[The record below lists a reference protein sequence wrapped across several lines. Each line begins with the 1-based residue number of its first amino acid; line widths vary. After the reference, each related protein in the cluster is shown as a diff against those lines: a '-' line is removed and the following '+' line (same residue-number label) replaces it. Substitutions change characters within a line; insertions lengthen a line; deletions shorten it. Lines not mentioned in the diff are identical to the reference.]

1 MSETPGQRIGE
12 IVERI
17 EAKQAELA
25 ALMGRTDLL
34 PGSRKRPCLGCR
46 KPFWAANC
54 YVVLCPTCRRLGQ
67 RVTWTDE
74 GFDSRG
80 YQRQDDFFRLRGI

>member
-1 MSETPGQRIGE
+1 MS
-12 IVERI
+12 
-17 EAKQAELA
+17 AE
-25 ALMGRTDLL
+25 
-34 PGSRKRPCLGCR
+34 PESNKRHCLGCGEL
-46 KPFWAANC
+46 FWVRNC

-80 YQRQDDFFRLRGI
+80 YQHQDDFWRLRGVH